1 MILSSS
7 TKRCMF
13 LVPLFSQS
21 AHAFLLRSRGNI
33 FCRNVVDKSVAIFS
47 SSRRYHMVSSRT
59 SSTSMP
65 TMSTFKSKSNVILH
79 RDKLETDKRR
89 NAITAAGLDSL
100 HVVLDFDHTLTSY
113 LRQPHVQNDNDNN
126 TSPQHD
132 NGDADEINPQQ
143 CHNDE
148 IYTSPPNHEDICPE
162 CHDVIQYGNYE
173 PLERR
178 HSFCSAID
186 VIYADQQEEKLT
198 ELSEWWIRFH
208 EAVIAHQITEQE
220 VRTAAQEAHIVL
232 RPGAMELLAW
242 LAAHHVQTTIVSAGV
257 STVIEEVLQQN
268 NVQLP
273 HNTQVIAN
281 VPVLFSTSN
290 SGEEQGD
297 DNERQIVA
305 FEEPL
310 IYSRNKAE
318 VLIGMGFRDDP
329 QKEENNKDDDDD
341 VRNKHTK
348 NVILAGNSI
357 GDAACLLGIRHE
369 HSLSFGFLH
378 EEVEME
384 EGTQNPLPNGSSSS
398 SSSTNNEKVQ
408 QFLENYDVIHC
419 GYSSDFSYLLELLQ
433 EIKKVNK
440 NKE

>member
-7 TKRCMF
+7 TKTCMF
-13 LVPLFSQS
+13 LVVPLFSQS
-21 AHAFLLRSRGNI
+21 AHAFLLRSRGTI
-33 FCRNVVDKSVAIFS
+33 FCRNVVDKSAAIFSS
-47 SSRRYHMVSSRT
+47 SSRRYHNMVSSRT
-59 SSTSMP
+59 SSTSIP
-65 TMSTFKSKSNVILH
+65 TMSTSTSKSNVILH
-79 RDKLETDKRR
+79 RDKLETDKKR

-113 LRQPHVQNDNDNN
+113 LRHQPHVHNNDN
-126 TSPQHD
+126 S
-132 NGDADEINPQQ
+132 GSKGADISTQ
-143 CHNDE
+143 CRNDE
-148 IYTSPPNHEDICPE
+148 MNNSPPNREDICPE

-186 VIYADQQEEKLT
+186 IIYADQQEEQLT

-232 RPGAMELLAW
+232 RPGAVELLDM
-242 LAAHHVQTTIVSAGV
+242 LATHNVQTTIVSAGV
-257 STVIEEVLQQN
+257 STIIEEVFQQN
-268 NVQLP
+268 DVQLP
-273 HNTQVIAN
+273 KNTQVIAN
-281 VPVLFSTSN
+281 VPVFSS
-290 SGEEQGD
+290 SGGKKQGD

-318 VLIGMGFRDDP
+318 VLIGMGFLDDP

-341 VRNKHTK
+341 VRKKNTK

-378 EEVEME
+378 EEVEVE
-384 EGTQNPLPNGSSSS
+384 EGTHNPLPNGSSSS
-398 SSSTNNEKVQ
+398 CSSTNEKVQ

-433 EIKKVNK
+433 EIQKVNK
-440 NKE
+440 NNKE